1 MPREDRL
8 KAYLDAQWQYQAA
21 IGNVD
26 EEILREYTTRLHEL
40 WMGLDDGEKRVA
52 FHHMLHMIG
61 S

>member
-1 MPREDRL
+1 MAREDRL

-40 WMGLDDGEKRVA
+40 WRRLDDGEKRVA
-52 FHHMLHMIG
+52 LSHMLHMVA